1 MKETEIYNRTEKL
14 RESVNE
20 FLGHINK
27 KKGDYFSE
35 LTSDDLIAFK
45 MALSD
50 INNVLT
56 LKTTLNFTTWLTNFF
71 EISKD
76 KQKEILK
83 RVDET
88 KPNTNGY
95 DIELLDEKII
105 AEIKCIVPIN
115 GGNYYGAAQRNSIL
129 DDAIKLK
136 NGKKI
141 VKDTKDFLKIIGL
154 IDLGQRTDIAID
166 KLCTEAVNV
175 RTKEKIRID
184 RHEIVKHIKVIDNET
199 KGTNLSTNF
208 IYLKKVSV

>member
-199 KGTNLSTNF
+199 KRTNLSTNF

>member
-71 EISKD
+71 EISKE

-199 KGTNLSTNF
+199 KRTNLSTNF